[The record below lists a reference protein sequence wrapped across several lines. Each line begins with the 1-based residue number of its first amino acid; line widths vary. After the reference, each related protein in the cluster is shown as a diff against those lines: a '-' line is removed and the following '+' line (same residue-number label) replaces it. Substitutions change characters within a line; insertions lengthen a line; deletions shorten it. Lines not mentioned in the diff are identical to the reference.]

1 MPQKDYFHDIICSA
15 LIKDGWT
22 ITDDPLTI
30 EFEDTEYFIDLGA
43 ERLIAA
49 EKGSEKI
56 AVEIKSFLRES
67 LATELHLVSGQIS
80 NYRLALADAGIE
92 RKLYLAVTN
101 PAYQKIISKRFAQR
115 IIEYNQ
121 ISMIV
126 VDSVKEEIA
135 QWL

>member
-1 MPQKDYFHDIICSA
+1 MPKKDYFHDTVCSA
-15 LIKDGWT
+15 LIKDGWK

-30 EFEDTEYFIDLGA
+30 KFEDTEYFVDLGA

-49 EKGSEKI
+49 EKGTEKI
-56 AVEIKSFLRES
+56 AVEIKSFLQES
-67 LATELHLVSGQIS
+67 LATELHLVSGQIA

-101 PAYQKIISKRFAQR
+101 LAYQKINSKRFAKR

-121 ISMIV
+121 IDMIV
-126 VDSVKEEIA
+126 VDSITEEVV
-135 QWL
+135 QWF